1 MSAVLAHPSA
11 CDAPAALLRADALV
25 RRYRIAPA
33 AGRAA
38 RLHTALE
45 TVSVHVRAGEA
56 IGIVGESGSGK
67 STLARLLLGLD
78 TPDAGSVTLDGAPL
92 AQLDRKQ
99 IARSMQPVFQDPYGS
114 LNPSY
119 TVERLLA
126 LPLNLRARDTGT
138 RLDTGAEVDRL
149 LDQVGLPRRVRP
161 AYPHALSG
169 GQRQRV
175 AIARALAMQPRLLVC
190 DEPTS
195 ALDVSVQAQ
204 ILNLLQDLQHD
215 LGLALLLISHNLGVI
230 GHMAS
235 RLYVL
240 QHGRLVES
248 GATVDVFNAPSHP
261 YTQRLLDSVLDVD
274 ALP

>member
-1 MSAVLAHPSA
+1 MIADLSHSPVRP
-11 CDAPAALLRADALV
+11 PAATLLRADALV
-25 RRYRIAPA
+25 RRYRVASAP
-33 AGRAA
+33 GRAP
-38 RLHTALE
+38 RLHAALDA
-45 TVSVHVRAGEA
+45 VSVHVQAGEA
-56 IGIVGESGSGK
+56 VGIVGESGSGK

-78 TPDAGSVTLDGAPL
+78 TPDAGSVAIEGKPL
-92 AQLDRKQ
+92 AGLPRKQ
-99 IARSMQPVFQDPYGS
+99 IARTMQPVFQDPYGS

-126 LPLNLRARDTGT
+126 LPLGLRARDTGT
-138 RLDTGAEVDRL
+138 RPDTRAETGRL
-149 LDQVGLPRRVRP
+149 LDQVGLPQRVRT

-175 AIARALAMQPRLLVC
+175 AIARALAMRPRLLIC

-204 ILNLLQDLQHD
+204 ILNLLRDLQQD

-240 QHGRLVES
+240 QHGKLVES
-248 GATVDVFNAPSHP
+248 GATADVFNAPAHP
-261 YTQRLLDSVLDVD
+261 YTQRLLDSVLEVD
-274 ALP
+274 ALA